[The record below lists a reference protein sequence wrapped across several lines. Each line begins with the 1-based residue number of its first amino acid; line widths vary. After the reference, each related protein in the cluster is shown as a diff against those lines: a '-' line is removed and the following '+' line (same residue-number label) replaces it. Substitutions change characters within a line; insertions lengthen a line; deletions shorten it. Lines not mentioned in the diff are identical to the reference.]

1 MITAMKGKNWVLWV
15 GHLWEWEE
23 ALLIIMSEQQVK
35 TRTMPGRWEHMVTNR
50 ESNFHLTGKGR
61 GKLDPKNQKHPVMQD
76 PREGQSE

>member
-1 MITAMKGKNWVLWV
+1 
-15 GHLWEWEE
+15 
-23 ALLIIMSEQQVK
+23 MSEQQVK
-35 TRTMPGRWEHMVTNR
+35 TRTMPGRWGHMVTNR